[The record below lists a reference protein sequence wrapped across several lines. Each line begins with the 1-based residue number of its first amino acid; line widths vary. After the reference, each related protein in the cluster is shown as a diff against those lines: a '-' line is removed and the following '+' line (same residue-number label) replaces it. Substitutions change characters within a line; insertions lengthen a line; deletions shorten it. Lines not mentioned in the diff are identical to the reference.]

1 MLKNYLI
8 ITGRKIMHQK
18 MYSIINIGG
27 LAIGIAC
34 FMLISMYVKHEMS
47 YDRFHKNHENIYRV
61 YRIENESAGKVKN
74 AATPHALPKALIN
87 DYPNL
92 ENVVS
97 VLSPRQDEIKV
108 GENVFKEKILFASPN
123 FFDMFDF
130 PFVTGSQKQLWENI
144 HSIIITRR
152 LAKKLFGDVA
162 PFGKSVTV
170 HNQIELTVAG
180 ILEDIPA
187 NSSFQFDAFI
197 SNDLAYRYILPEEET
212 KWYSMGTET
221 FVEFSSGL
229 SPKALNAQFP
239 TFLNKYLPDY
249 LKGRIALD
257 LQPLKEIHTNTEIRG
272 SNFPAVSKF
281 LLSVFF
287 LIACTILAIA
297 CINFINLATAKHAER
312 QKEIGVRKVT
322 GANRWQLVQ
331 QFFTESVITTLCA
344 LVIGYIL
351 LQLMLPYFNQ
361 YVQQPL
367 NGRLFNNSRFFIIAI
382 VFGLVL
388 GVMNGLYPALLL
400 SAGKPAS
407 ILRKDRKKIFG
418 FVKLRHLLVT
428 IQFGITIALLFG
440 VISITHQIYFMKNHD
455 LGFLSENLIA
465 ISTNTHPVEKADGQK
480 IDLFTEVINNQGQS
494 HGIVT
499 AAVSENVPGSY
510 FPNQFSVIPEGG
522 SEQDRIEMIITRNV
536 SNDFIDTYQIQVK
549 QGRNFSGTMS
559 TDQKEAAI
567 INETAAK
574 QFGWDNPVGKC
585 FRFAFAPNLFRI
597 IGVFQDIHFHSLQT
611 QVEPL
616 IFVQYGDWGP
626 KNFVTVRVHPDNI
639 QNSLD
644 YLKKEW
650 NNVFPS
656 FPFEYQFVEDMYRN
670 SYVKEEKL
678 LKIVTTF
685 AVLAIILALSGLL
698 GLTAIIA
705 VKRTKEIGVRK
716 TLGASVSDILL
727 LLSRDSILTVAMASI
742 ITLPI
747 ASYGVK
753 GWLQNFPYRIEI
765 NWWIF
770 ALSGSIAVLI
780 AMLAISW
787 QAIRA
792 ATANPVEALRYE

>member
-1 MLKNYLI
+1 MM
-8 ITGRKIMHQK
+8 RQK

-34 FMLISMYVKHEMS
+34 FVLISIYVKHEMS
-47 YDRFHKNHENIYRV
+47 FDRFHKNNENIYRV
-61 YRIENESAGKVKN
+61 YRIENESTGKSKN
-74 AATPHALPKALIN
+74 AATPHALPKALLN
-87 DYPNL
+87 DYPDL

-97 VLSPRQDEIKV
+97 VLQARQDEIKA
-108 GENVFKEKILFASPN
+108 GENVFQEKILFASPN

-130 PFVTGSQKQLWENI
+130 PFVTGSQKQLSQNI

-152 LAKKLFGDVA
+152 LAKKLFGDVS

-170 HNQIELTVAG
+170 HHQMELMVAG

-229 SPKALNAQFP
+229 SPKTLKAQFP
-239 TFLNKYLPDY
+239 AFLNKYLPDY

-257 LQPLKEIHTNTEIRG
+257 LQPLKDIHTNTEIRG
-272 SNFPAVSKF
+272 SNFPAVSKS
-281 LLSVFF
+281 LLSIFF

-297 CINFINLATAKHAER
+297 SINFVNLAAAKQAER
-312 QKEIGVRKVT
+312 QKEIGVRKVA
-322 GANRWQLVQ
+322 GANRRQLVQ
-331 QFFTESVITTLCA
+331 QFFSESVITTLCA

-351 LQLMLPYFNQ
+351 LQLMLPYFNR

-367 NGRLFNNSRFFIIAI
+367 TGSLFNNCGFFILAI
-382 VFGLVL
+382 FFGLIL
-388 GVMNGLYPALLL
+388 GVINGLYPALLL
-400 SAGKPAS
+400 SAGKPAV
-407 ILRKDRKKIFG
+407 ILRKERKKIFG
-418 FVKLRHLLVT
+418 FVRLRHLLVT

-440 VISITHQIYFMKNHD
+440 VISITHQISFMKNHD

-480 IDLFTEVINNQGQS
+480 IDLFTELINNQGQNY
-494 HGIVT
+494 GIVS

-510 FPNQFSVIPEGG
+510 FPNRFSIIPEGG

-536 SNDFIDTYQIQVK
+536 SDDFIDTYRIQVK
-549 QGRNFSGTMS
+549 QGRNFSKTMG
-559 TDQKEAAI
+559 TDQNEAAM

-574 QFGWDNPVGKC
+574 QFGWDDPIGKR
-585 FRFAFAPNLFRI
+585 FRFAFAPNLFKVIGI
-597 IGVFQDIHFHSLQT
+597 IKDIHFHSLQT
-611 QVEPL
+611 KVEPL
-616 IFVQYGDWGP
+616 IFVQFRDWGP
-626 KNFVTVRVHPDNI
+626 KNFVTVRIHPDDI
-639 QNSLD
+639 QNSLA
-644 YLKKEW
+644 YLKQEW
-650 NNVFPS
+650 NNVFPT
-656 FPFEYQFVEDMYRN
+656 FPFEYQFVEDMYRS
-670 SYVKEEKL
+670 SYKKEERL
-678 LKIVTTF
+678 SQIISTF
-685 AVLAIILALSGLL
+685 AVLAIVLALSGLL
-698 GLTAIIA
+698 GLTAIMA
-705 VKRTKEIGVRK
+705 VTRTKEIGIRK

-727 LLSRDSILTVAMASI
+727 LLSRDSVFTVIIACI
-742 ITLPI
+742 ITLPA
-747 ASYGVK
+747 ASYAVN
-753 GWLQNFPYRIEI
+753 GWLQNFPYRIEM

-770 ALSGSIAVLI
+770 ALTGSIAVFI

-787 QAIRA
+787 QAVRA